1 MKKLIV
7 IIALLFSFLPAR
19 SWAHHGGISLAFGP
33 GTPIDTSSPLTLP
46 QGGFVLSG
54 RLEQVEW
61 RKFSF
66 ADPTNK
72 DSFTFYN
79 FGVSYGIAPFLT
91 GSAFLP
97 LSIKRQDELGSHGG
111 VGDIS
116 LLFNLGFNYDPSTKR
131 FGLNLQED
139 TAVPEGSKK
148 TYLSFMGGISL
159 PTGKNKMKL
168 GGEVDP
174 GMQPGFGSP
183 TFTMGIA
190 ASREIIDAFSVTMD
204 TSYQIFIQKD
214 DFEFGNEW
222 RLNLAGVYGFY
233 RRPEKFLSQVDGVL
247 ELNLLRIGRDEEGG
261 EKLRATGGTILY
273 LSPGV
278 RMIFPKLWNA
288 SLGLLVK
295 FPVVKDLN
303 EKNEQQGAE
312 GLEKYRFIATL
323 SFFF

>member
-33 GTPIDTSSPLTLP
+33 GTPIDTSSPFTLP

-54 RLEQVEW
+54 RLEQV
-61 RKFSF
+61 
-66 ADPTNK
+66 
-72 DSFTFYN
+72 
-79 FGVSYGIAPFLT
+79 
-91 GSAFLP
+91 
-97 LSIKRQDELGSHGG
+97 
-111 VGDIS
+111 
-116 LLFNLGFNYDPSTKR
+116 
-131 FGLNLQED
+131 
-139 TAVPEGSKK
+139 
-148 TYLSFMGGISL
+148 
-159 PTGKNKMKL
+159 
-168 GGEVDP
+168 
-174 GMQPGFGSP
+174 
-183 TFTMGIA
+183 
-190 ASREIIDAFSVTMD
+190 
-204 TSYQIFIQKD
+204 
-214 DFEFGNEW
+214 EW

-273 LSPGV
+273 LSPGA

-312 GLEKYRFIATL
+312 GLEKCRFIATL